1 MITKEIKIGDK
12 SVLLGCSAALPVEYK
27 ECTNREWFADL
38 QKMNKQNITVVNE
51 MVYYMARHAFLHTDH
66 QPGTTFPKLADW
78 LLQFDMLDVFDCI
91 EEASDL
97 WIRNVQHSSVSKKKT
112 NTKQTENLTQPFSC

>member
-38 QKMNKQNITVVNE
+38 QKMNKQNLTVVNE

-66 QPGTTFPKLADW
+66 QPGITFPKLADW

-97 WIRNVQHSSVSKKKT
+97 WIRNVQHTSTSKKKT
-112 NTKQTENLTQPFSC
+112 NTK